1 MTSHG
6 LLQRLQLVLLMA
18 FVLWPTAVWPASPVV
33 LVLGDSLSAAYG
45 MGLEEGWVALLQDRL
60 VQEGYPHRVVNA
72 SVSGDTTRGGLGRL
86 PDALR
91 THEPTVMILEL
102 GGNDG
107 LRGLA
112 PSETARN
119 LKSMIEIAQ
128 GAGVE
133 VLLTGMRLPPNYG
146 SAYTS
151 RFEVIYPTLA
161 ERHGTA
167 LVPFLLEGVAG
178 KQALMQPDGIHP
190 RVEGQ
195 PQILDNV
202 WPHLQPLLRSAAKRI

>member
-1 MTSHG
+1 MLQPLRLT
-6 LLQRLQLVLLMA
+6 LLTVA
-18 FVLWPTAVWPASPVV
+18 VLWPMAVWPAAPVV
-33 LVLGDSLSAAYG
+33 LVMGDSLSAAYG

-60 VQEGYPHRVVNA
+60 AQHGYQHRVINA

-91 THEPTVMILEL
+91 THEPAVMILEL

-119 LKSMIEIAQ
+119 LESMIEEAQ
-128 GAGVE
+128 SAGVQ
-133 VLLTGMRLPPNYG
+133 VLLAGMRLPPNYG
-146 SAYTS
+146 LAYTS
-151 RFEVIYPTLA
+151 RFEAIYPTLA
-161 ERHGTA
+161 ERHGTG

-178 KQALMQPDGIHP
+178 NGALMQPDGIHP
-190 RVEGQ
+190 RAEGQ
-195 PQILDNV
+195 AKILENV
-202 WPHLQPLLRSAAKRI
+202 WPHLQPLLSSVANRIQS